1 MTKVKKKK
9 AKGTKN
15 CVIKRKLKFEYYKT
29 VHKQQFTLKQNKY
42 NKAMPPPPPP
52 TPPIIKINKLNKS
65 KVKNHAN

>member
-42 NKAMPPPPPP
+42 NKAMPPPPA
-52 TPPIIKINKLNKS
+52 
-65 KVKNHAN
+65 HY

>member
-42 NKAMPPPPPP
+42 NKAMPHPPL
-52 TPPIIKINKLNKS
+52 IIKINKLNKS

>member
-29 VHKQQFTLKQNKY
+29 VHKQHFTLKQNKY
-42 NKAMPPPPPP
+42 NKAMHNAPP
-52 TPPIIKINKLNKS
+52 PPIIKINKLNKS

>member
-15 CVIKRKLKFEYYKT
+15 CVIMRKLKFEYYKT

-42 NKAMPPPPPP
+42 NKAMPPRP
-52 TPPIIKINKLNKS
+52 PPIIKINKLNKS

>member
-42 NKAMPPPPPP
+42 NKAMPPPPP
-52 TPPIIKINKLNKS
+52 IIKINKLNKS

>member
-42 NKAMPPPPPP
+42 NKAMPLPP
-52 TPPIIKINKLNKS
+52 PPIIKINKLNKS

>member
-29 VHKQQFTLKQNKY
+29 VHKQQFTLKQNTY
-42 NKAMPPPPPP
+42 NKAMPPPPPR
-52 TPPIIKINKLNKS
+52 IIKINKLNKS